1 MCVCICLWSV
11 WVCTM
16 CMVFECRH
24 IHATVHMWSSEDN
37 FQFSPSIMWVLG
49 IVLRSS
55 GLYSR
60 GFNLSNHLIGP
71 KKIIFFQLWFRVWN
85 ERNFK
90 TIHKF
95 LTLVVLIS
103 RFQSRYLR
111 VSTLPKSV
119 SIRWSWNKMNICNS
133 ETTSSIASIVI
144 ATPSKSEGR
153 EAGINGR
160 EKVEQRLERRI
171 FCQRFGSSAS
181 CLGKWSK
188 QKAWFPDNPWKAS
201 EYHQPAF
208 QPGGFLPVI
217 VVRSEFSENSCQLV
231 FLELSTWVI
240 SIEYRN
246 SKENHLLQTMETL
259 FTD

>member
-1 MCVCICLWSV
+1 MK
-11 WVCTM
+11 
-16 CMVFECRH
+16 
-24 IHATVHMWSSEDN
+24 
-37 FQFSPSIMWVLG
+37 G
-49 IVLRSS
+49 IL
-55 GLYSR
+55 
-60 GFNLSNHLIGP
+60 
-71 KKIIFFQLWFRVWN
+71 
-85 ERNFK
+85 K

-95 LTLVVLIS
+95 LTFVVLIS
-103 RFQSRYLR
+103 RFQNTYLR

-119 SIRWSWNKMNICNS
+119 SIRWSWNKMNTCNS

-171 FCQRFGSSAS
+171 FCQRVGSSAS
-181 CLGKWSK
+181 CLWKWSK
-188 QKAWFPDNPWKAS
+188 QKASGFQTIPGKPLSVTNLL
-201 EYHQPAF
+201 

-231 FLELSTWVI
+231 FLELSTWVM